1 MCLHPGR
8 RRWPGQR
15 GRTRH
20 LPDEDVQILRPVEG
34 DRTLY
39 LWRRHRNTD
48 PQDEGITQ
56 RIASGAKAAFEED
69 RLILEAVHQSR
80 KHKTTPTT
88 GPLLDAAASRFRQ
101 GLARLI
107 AVEAGTQ
114 ADSPAV
120 D

>member
-39 LWRRHRNTD
+39 LWRPHRNTD

-56 RIASGAKAAFEED
+56 RNASGAKAA
-69 RLILEAVHQSR
+69 
-80 KHKTTPTT
+80 
-88 GPLLDAAASRFRQ
+88 
-101 GLARLI
+101 
-107 AVEAGTQ
+107 
-114 ADSPAV
+114 
-120 D
+120 